1 MGTIKVDILEPRG
14 TTTDITLLGS
24 KFSGSTAGNLSVTG
38 EGGTTQTNV
47 QQGLVKA
54 FCRFDGT
61 SSGLLDSFN
70 HGTLTDHGT
79 GDHSIT
85 YTNNMANSNHTV
97 TYLIGHNG
105 GTGML
110 RLGNRDIA
118 TTGHGLVGTNPA
130 QDSAQDMNRSG
141 SMVTGDL
148 A

>member
-70 HGTLTDHGT
+70 HTTLTDHGT

-85 YTNNMANSNHTV
+85 YTNNMASANHTV
-97 TYLIGHNG
+97 TYLVGENG

-118 TTGHGLVGTNPA
+118 TTSHGMVGTNPA
-130 QDSAQDMNRSG
+130 QDSAQDMDRSG
-141 SMVTGDL
+141 SMTTGDL
-148 A
+148 G